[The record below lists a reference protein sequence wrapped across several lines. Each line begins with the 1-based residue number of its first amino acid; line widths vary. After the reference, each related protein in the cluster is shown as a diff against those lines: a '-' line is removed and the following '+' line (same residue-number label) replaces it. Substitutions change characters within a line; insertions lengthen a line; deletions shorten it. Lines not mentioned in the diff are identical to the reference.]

1 VPPLPKPL
9 SERSTGM
16 PQMRRRSAVRTA
28 AGSVQEAFLERVR
41 AVRDDPLLA
50 FPDVVGGEP
59 RELAR
64 LREALES
71 ARDGKLGFFARRD
84 KGLLGAVWACREL
97 AGREGAPRLL
107 DARIDGNRRFFL
119 PVGHIDKTA
128 CLGVQNWDDP
138 LALLQAYA
146 PFAEG
151 GLFFFAGPDVWCTG
165 KRPALVAEWVEA
177 LGARLEV
184 ALELDGA
191 SARCAHPD
199 RASLAHVLGEGGD
212 GARVEVRL
220 CAACCGP
227 ETGAVLASRLATP
240 GGRRPFTLAVVLPDG
255 TRKDV
260 GRDADAYYRVGKAT
274 GADLVQDAVSG
285 WHAALGAGRYAI
297 GDRLFAG
304 QDAFLDAVEAP
315 AWMRPALAAM
325 TAGGHAA
332 PPMSLADLL
341 ARHRDR
347 LADGVRALGG
357 DPASLAAKGANADEG
372 ALLRL
377 AHESA
382 ERAAKTSDLPDPRAK
397 GRIGSWIDGFVRL
410 RRVEG
415 EATAVARTRRE
426 AAILPHKAHVAAFL
440 VACGA
445 DASVGTGF
453 TRDQVEA
460 GQALA
465 PLARRVLESTGPAYL
480 EALRGYLM
488 ESGSGETSA

>member
-1 VPPLPKPL
+1 MPLPKPL
-9 SERSTGM
+9 SQRDTGM

-28 AGSVQEAFLERVR
+28 AGNVQEAFLERVR
-41 AVRDDPLLA
+41 AVRDDPLLV
-50 FPDVVGGEP
+50 FPDLAGDGGGA
-59 RELAR
+59 REMAK

-71 ARDGKLGFFARRD
+71 AKDGKLGFFARRD
-84 KGLLGAVWACREL
+84 KGLVGAVWACREL

-119 PVGHIDKTA
+119 PVGHIERTA

-138 LALLQAYA
+138 LALLQAYQ

-151 GLFFFAGPDVWCTG
+151 GLFFFAGPDLWCTG
-165 KRPALVAEWVEA
+165 KQPTLVPEWVEG

-184 ALELDGA
+184 ALEMDGA
-191 SARCAHPD
+191 SARCEHPD
-199 RASLAHVLGEGGD
+199 RASLAHVLAGG
-212 GARVEVRL
+212 VEVRL
-220 CAACCGP
+220 CAACCAP
-227 ETGAVLASRLATP
+227 ETAAVLSSRLATP
-240 GGRRPFTLAVVLPDG
+240 GGRRPYALAVVLPDG
-255 TRKDV
+255 TRREV
-260 GRDADAYYRVGKAT
+260 GRDADAFYRVGKAK
-274 GADLVQDAVSG
+274 GADLVQDSLAG
-285 WHAALGAGRYAI
+285 WHTGLAGRYAI
-297 GDRLFAG
+297 GDRLFAS

-325 TAGGHAA
+325 TKAGHAA
-332 PPMSLADLL
+332 PAMSLADLL

-347 LADGVRALGG
+347 LADGIRALGA
-357 DPASLAAKGANADEG
+357 DPAAVAARGANADEG

-382 ERAAKTSDLPDPRAK
+382 ERAAKTADLPEPVGA
-397 GRIGSWIDGFVRL
+397 GRIGAWIDGFVRL

-415 EATAVARTRRE
+415 DSTAVARTRRE
-426 AAILPHKAHVAAFL
+426 AALLPHKAHVAAFL

-460 GQALA
+460 GQSLA
-465 PLARRVLESTGPAYL
+465 PLAKKVLETTGPSYL
-480 EALRGYLM
+480 EALRGYLV
-488 ESGSGETSA
+488 ETGSGETIG